1 MSRHSSNTLHYAIR
15 VQTGALA
22 IALITAGAFVAI
34 PIPGSPVPI
43 VLQNMFVVLAGVILP
58 PGWAALSVGVYL
70 LLGAVGLPV
79 LAGASG
85 GLAHFAGPTGG
96 FLLAFPLA
104 AALTAGI
111 LHPRGVVAPRAIP
124 VLRRIVAIGAGF
136 AVVYLLGVPWLARV
150 TNLTLNQ
157 AIVAGMLPF
166 LPGDAIK
173 AFVLLALMRTLP
185 DALWRTLS

>member
-1 MSRHSSNTLHYAIR
+1 MSRDSTSTLHYAIR

-22 IALITAGAFVAI
+22 IALITAGAFIEI

-58 PGWAALSVGVYL
+58 PGWAALSVAVYL

-79 LAGASG
+79 LSGASG

-96 FLLAFPLA
+96 FLLAFPIS
-104 AALTAGI
+104 AALTSAI
-111 LHPRGVVAPRAIP
+111 LHPKGVVAPRTIP
-124 VLRRIVAIGAGF
+124 VARRVVAVVAGF
-136 AVVYLLGVPWLARV
+136 AVVYLSGVPWLARV
-150 TNLTLNQ
+150 ADLTLNQ
-157 AIVAGMLPF
+157 ALVAGMLPF

-173 AFVLLALMRTLP
+173 ALVLLALMRTLP

>member
-1 MSRHSSNTLHYAIR
+1 MSRDSTNTLRYATR

-79 LAGASG
+79 LAGATG
-85 GLAHFAGPTGG
+85 GLAPFAGPTGG
-96 FLLAFPLA
+96 FLAAFPIS
-104 AALTAGI
+104 AALTSWI
-111 LHPRGVVAPRAIP
+111 LHPHGVVAPRTLPISRRVIAI
-124 VLRRIVAIGAGF
+124 VTGF
-136 AVVYLLGVPWLARV
+136 IVVYLLGVPWLARV
-150 TNLTLNQ
+150 ANLTFSQ
-157 AIVAGMLPF
+157 ALGVGMVPF
-166 LPGDAIK
+166 LPGDALK
-173 AFVLLALMRTLP
+173 AIVLIALMRTLP